1 MPATIIVNPYAN
13 RWKCGQQA
21 DAVEAG
27 LRHAGIDFRL
37 QVTSQRGHATALARA
52 ATERGELP
60 LIAVG
65 GDGTLNEVVNGM
77 FQVKAPGADPAGPVG
92 TVPLGTCNDLATMLG
107 VPAGIDASIALIKA
121 GETRT
126 IDVGAANGSYFVNN
140 AAVGLET
147 EVALQNDRMTWMRGV
162 LRYLVAA
169 VVTILKRPSWETEL
183 SWDDGH
189 YEGSLALVSVGN
201 SKRTGGV
208 FYMTPNAKLD
218 DGKLDFIYAPDLSRI
233 QMFRLLPQ
241 TLKGTHIHEPAI
253 HEHRT
258 TRLNIRTRPSTAI
271 QTDGEISTAETTDIN
286 FKVLAGALKII
297 APIPRGVPTG
307 LV

>member
-1 MPATIIVNPYAN
+1 MPATIILNPYAN
-13 RWKCGQQA
+13 RWKCGQRA

-27 LRHAGIDFRL
+27 LRCTGIDYRL
-37 QVTSQRGHATALARA
+37 QVSSERGHASTLARA

-60 LIAVG
+60 LVAVG

-77 FQVKAPGADPAGPVG
+77 FQAEAPGAHPAGPVG
-92 TVPLGTCNDLATMLG
+92 IVPLGTCNDLATMLG
-107 VPAGIDASIALIKA
+107 IPAEIDASIALIKA
-121 GETRT
+121 GGTRT
-126 IDVGAANGSYFVNN
+126 IDVGAVNGCYFVNN

-147 EVALQNDRMTWMRGV
+147 EVALENDRITWMRGV

-169 VVTILKRPSWETEL
+169 VFTILKRPSWETEL

-201 SKRTGGV
+201 SKRTGGI
-208 FYMTPNAKLD
+208 FYMTPNAKPD
-218 DGKLDFIYAPDLSRI
+218 DGKLDFIYAPALTRI

-241 TLKGTHIHEPAI
+241 TLKGTHIASPVI

-258 TRLNIRTRPSTAI
+258 TRLNIRTRPGTAI

-286 FKVLAGALKII
+286 FKVIAGALKIF
-297 APIPRGVPTG
+297 APLP
-307 LV
+307 